1 MNKKL
6 FNVLLG
12 FAFGFGS
19 YIICVVATTVVQSN
33 TSQNIFLFENI
44 SYFVSV
50 LYGFASAYLFKS
62 TMSERIIRVV
72 IKPVAVLAAFDATFK
87 LRNAVY
93 DIIGFVS
100 PSGPGD
106 AMTLLLFYVFVA
118 LGTVLGLIAAGI
130 ATAVKRQGE
139 C

>member
-12 FAFGFGS
+12 FVFGFGS
-19 YIICVVATTVVQSN
+19 YIICVVATTVVQIN

-44 SYFVSV
+44 AYFVSV

-62 TMSERIIRVV
+62 TMPERIIRVM

-87 LRNAVY
+87 LRNAIY
-93 DIIGFVS
+93 DIIGFVP

-106 AMTLLLFYVFVA
+106 AMTSILSYVFMA
-118 LGTVLGLIAAGI
+118 LGTVLGLIAAGMV
-130 ATAVKRQGE
+130 AAVKRQDG

>member
-12 FAFGFGS
+12 FVFGFGS
-19 YIICVVATTVVQSN
+19 YIICVVATTVVQIN
-33 TSQNIFLFENI
+33 ISQNIFLFENI

-87 LRNAVY
+87 LRNAIY

-106 AMTLLLFYVFVA
+106 AMTLLLFYAFMA
-118 LGTVLGLIAAGI
+118 FGTVLGLIAAGI
-130 ATAVKRQGE
+130 VTAVKRQGE